1 MNRLSR
7 VRNLFGLEKG
17 LLQVASGNT
26 LASII
31 GAFFWLFMASIMRV
45 EDYGRLNY
53 YLAIISIVAS
63 ISLLGLQNTVIT
75 YLAKG
80 KTNIKYQAN
89 LIVLISNLIILPI
102 LFFIVQNIFVIL
114 SLIGLSFFTMSWA
127 ETLANKD
134 YRKFSIIIL
143 SQRAVQVFLSILL
156 YTVMGVDGVILGY
169 ALSTLTFA
177 FNFFRSMSNFTMK
190 LDDVKEKRSFIIHS
204 YALTLSNSVTN
215 NADKLLVT
223 PLFGFGILG
232 LYQISFQ
239 FFMFLSVIPLS
250 IFQFLLPR
258 ESTHYQNKKVVILG
272 LGTAVAFSIIF
283 YFAIPPII
291 SSFFDHFLE
300 SMQSAQIMIFGLIP
314 MTANAIMTSRLFGR
328 ETSRPVFI
336 AAVVYIS
343 ALSILVLLLGREL
356 GLIGLAIAALGSLVL
371 QSVTLCIF
379 LFFGRKN
386 QSKI

>member
-1 MNRLSR
+1 
-7 VRNLFGLEKG
+7 
-17 LLQVASGNT
+17 
-26 LASII
+26 
-31 GAFFWLFMASIMRV
+31 MASIMRV